1 MKSKAFQNLMRAL
14 VTLLGAGIGAA
25 LVAAVI
31 SLIRLTRPTLQIE
44 PGRLALIYLVACLVF
59 GGLLFLFSVRIINWF
74 VGVGTGIV
82 NHMDTIPVRRLLP
95 SMGGMLT
102 GLVVAA
108 LLSMVFASMGDG
120 IFTTALMAILY
131 LGLGVLGYTIGYRRS
146 DELNRYVRRSFH
158 MSGRKLR
165 TRGGGTAAQGGSKVI
180 DTTALIDGRVAD
192 VSAAGFIEGTIV
204 VPGFVVDDLKRISE
218 SADPVRS
225 AKGRRGMEILEQLRT
240 TRGDGYRTVTTDY
253 TDTQDVDV
261 KLLRLVREMGA
272 AVIAGDYSLNRAAQI
287 SDLKVLSIDA
297 LASALRPALV
307 AGETVSLLIARDGK
321 ERGQGVGYL
330 PDGTMVVVEG
340 ARGRVG
346 DTVRAEVTSVL
357 QTNAGRMIF
366 ARILP
371 AEAGGESA

>member
-1 MKSKAFQNLMRAL
+1 MKSKTFQNLMRAL

-31 SLIRLTRPTLQIE
+31 SLVTLTRHGQALQID
-44 PGRLALIYLVACLVF
+44 PGTLALIYLIACLVF

-82 NHMDTIPVRRLLP
+82 DQLDSIPVKRLLP
-95 SMGGMLT
+95 SMSGMLT
-102 GLVVAA
+102 GLIVAA
-108 LLSMVFASMGDG
+108 LLSLIFSKMGDS
-120 IFTTALMAILY
+120 IFTTALTAILF

-146 DELNRYVRRSFH
+146 DDLNSYVRRTFR
-158 MSGRKLR
+158 MNGKQLR
-165 TRGGGTAAQGGSKVI
+165 TRRSGRGAPMAGDKVI
-180 DTTALIDGRVAD
+180 DTSALIDGRVAD
-192 VSAAGFIEGTIV
+192 VSAAGFLEGTLV
-204 VPGFVVDDLKRISE
+204 VPGFVVDELRRISE
-218 SADPVRS
+218 SPDPVRS
-225 AKGRRGMEILEQLRT
+225 AKGRRGMEILEQLRR
-240 TRGDGYRTVTTDY
+240 TRGDGYRSVTTDY

-261 KLLRLVREMGA
+261 KLLRLARELGA

-307 AGETVSLLIARDGK
+307 AGETVSLLIAREGK

-340 ARGRVG
+340 AHGRVG

-366 ARILP
+366 ARLVN
-371 AEAGGESA
+371 A